1 MLFIILLAL
10 VCFVFINNR
19 KLLNIKIKKRN
30 KENKKLK
37 LNYKNTFLIGMAFF
51 SITLLWTVYGQY
63 CPLMVEQVLI
73 NSGICK
79 TTEETLLPVGVIM
92 ALDNALALFM
102 LPIFGTLS
110 DKTKCSFGKRMI
122 YVFPGMVAAS
132 IVFPFVA
139 LAFLLF
145 PNSIWLLVALMGL
158 VLIIMNIYRNPA
170 VALMPDVTPKPL
182 RSTANGIINF
192 VGYIGGAIG
201 GILMMIFPIMKNKVP
216 TTPHNAIISFIIA
229 AVFMLVA
236 AIILVI
242 NVKENKLLK
251 ENAEALKEGERQS
264 ETIANVDGGEKLSKT
279 DKRNL
284 IIVLLGVLFWYFSFN
299 ALESF
304 ASLFTTHVLGGN
316 YSGTIVVVLTA
327 TSLVSFIL
335 LINLPSKIGRKWT
348 VLLGI
353 GLMMVGFIGIII
365 TLFANGVFANDYI
378 TFTAEKEAIF
388 NANIPWSKLIYVIY
402 GFVAFIGIGWALIN
416 ANSYPM
422 LVELSSGKDIG
433 KYTGIYYTFSMVAQT
448 LTPILAGTWMT
459 FDTTGNGLKLLFVY
473 SLIMIIVAGIIMLF
487 FKEKKKVIEKSK
499 IGFESLD
506 ND

>member
-1 MLFIILLAL
+1 MEI
-10 VCFVFINNR
+10 
-19 KLLNIKIKKRN
+19 
-30 KENKKLK
+30 ENKKLK
-37 LNYKNTFLIGMAFF
+37 LNFKNTFLIGMAFF

-63 CPLMVEQVLI
+63 CPLMVEQVLR
-73 NSGICK
+73 NMDPVTFPDHDS
-79 TTEETLLPVGVIM
+79 TLLPVGIIM

-102 LPIFGTLS
+102 LPLFGTLS
-110 DKTKCSFGKRMI
+110 DKTNCKFGKRMI

-139 LAFLLF
+139 LAFYF
-145 PNSIWLLVALMGL
+145 FNNIIWLLIALMGL

-201 GILMMIFPIMKNKVP
+201 GILMMIFPIAKQGAPV
-216 TTPHNAIISFIIA
+216 TPHNAIISFVIA
-229 AVFMLVA
+229 ALFMLA
-236 AIILVI
+236 SAIILVTNI
-242 NVKENKLLK
+242 KENKLLK
-251 ENAEALKEGERQS
+251 ENAEALKEGEKQS
-264 ETIANVDGGEKLSKT
+264 ETISDVEGGEKLSKT

-284 IIVLLGVLFWYFSFN
+284 IIILLGVLFWYFSFN

-304 ASLFTTHVLGGN
+304 ASLFATYVLGGN

-353 GLMMVGFIGIII
+353 GLMLLGFLGIII
-365 TLFANGVFANDYI
+365 TLIANGVYLDGYTVKTI
-378 TFTAEKEAIF
+378 VEGKEIINFYPHIA
-388 NANIPWSKLIYVIY
+388 WSKLIYVIY
-402 GFVAFIGIGWALIN
+402 AFVALIGVGWALIN

-422 LVELSSGKDIG
+422 LVELSSSKNIG
-433 KYTGIYYTFSMVAQT
+433 RYTGIYYTFSMVAQT
-448 LTPILAGTWMT
+448 LTPILAGAWMT

-473 SLIMIIVAGIIMLF
+473 SLIMIVIAGVIMLF
-487 FKEKKKVIEKSK
+487 FKEKKKTINKSK
-499 IGFESLD
+499 IGFEALD

>member
-1 MLFIILLAL
+1 MEI
-10 VCFVFINNR
+10 
-19 KLLNIKIKKRN
+19 
-30 KENKKLK
+30 ENKKLK
-37 LNYKNTFLIGMAFF
+37 LNFKNTFLIGMAFF

-63 CPLMVEQVLI
+63 CPLMVEQVLR
-73 NSGICK
+73 NMDPVTFPDHDS
-79 TTEETLLPVGVIM
+79 TLLPVGIIM

-102 LPIFGTLS
+102 LPLFGTLS
-110 DKTKCSFGKRMI
+110 DKTKCKFGKRMI

-139 LAFLLF
+139 LAFYF
-145 PNSIWLLVALMGL
+145 FNKIIWLLIALMGL

-201 GILMMIFPIMKNKVP
+201 GILMMIFPIAKQGAPV
-216 TTPHNAIISFIIA
+216 TPHNAIISFVIA
-229 AVFMLVA
+229 ALFMLA
-236 AIILVI
+236 SAIILVTNI
-242 NVKENKLLK
+242 KENKLLK
-251 ENAEALKEGERQS
+251 ENAEALREGEKQS
-264 ETIANVDGGEKLSKT
+264 ETVSDVEGGEKLSKT

-284 IIVLLGVLFWYFSFN
+284 IIILLGVLFWYFSFN

-304 ASLFTTHVLGGN
+304 ASLFATYVLGGN

-353 GLMMVGFIGIII
+353 GLMLLGFLGIII
-365 TLFANGVFANDYI
+365 TLIANGVYLDGYTVKTIVEGNEIINFYPHIA
-378 TFTAEKEAIF
+378 
-388 NANIPWSKLIYVIY
+388 WSKMIYVIY
-402 GFVAFIGIGWALIN
+402 AFVALIGIGWALIN

-422 LVELSSGKDIG
+422 LVELSSSKNIG
-433 KYTGIYYTFSMVAQT
+433 RYTGVYYTFSMVAQT
-448 LTPILAGTWMT
+448 LTPILAGAWMT

-473 SLIMIIVAGIIMLF
+473 SLIMIVIAGVIMLF
-487 FKEKKKVIEKSK
+487 FKEKKKTINKSK
-499 IGFESLD
+499 IGFEALD